1 MQLPHPFFQKEN
13 VMEVYAMAVLP
24 VYRLLFS
31 MAYWRR
37 WMTTLAHLWQLFINS
52 EEFNHVE
59 WHKE

>member
-1 MQLPHPFFQKEN
+1 
-13 VMEVYAMAVLP
+13 MEVYAMAVLP